1 MNCSKC
7 GKEIEE
13 NDKSICDECE
23 KIILEEIKKEEDGK
37 DDVEKDS
44 DVKTGEKNN
53 KIKIIWISIIAILII
68 LILSIGFYLFF
79 WSNNY
84 EEDNNGNTIANIR
97 NNGFLDESNG
107 WIYYSVLDTDKE
119 NMCIYKKNKKS
130 QKSKLILKK
139 KADLLYLN
147 VLGEYIYFV
156 EVEYPEENADISNK
170 ICKMKLN
177 GSDLQVIND
186 NEFDDERNE
195 IYIVNDKIYYTGT
208 DLSICSMNLDGS
220 DKKVIL
226 QNTLGLLG
234 VNEKYII
241 YNILKIDEDG
251 RKNIITY
258 KMGLNGEEQKE
269 ITGQR
274 LYSINL
280 IGDEIYYVDDMFH
293 VYRKNLNTGETNTIL
308 EKETKYINI
317 YDNKIYAMADF
328 DEDDKQSIY
337 KIKLDGTGEKKIIEL
352 EQGTGFINVT
362 NNMIM
367 YTDSNDEKRTIN
379 IMNLENKNI
388 STIYEE
394 VLNVK

>member
-68 LILSIGFYLFF
+68 LMLLIGGYLFF
-79 WSNNY
+79 SSNNY

-328 DEDDKQSIY
+328 DGDDKQY
-337 KIKLDGTGEKKIIEL
+337 D
-352 EQGTGFINVT
+352 NV
-362 NNMIM
+362 
-367 YTDSNDEKRTIN
+367 Y
-379 IMNLENKNI
+379 
-388 STIYEE
+388 
-394 VLNVK
+394 